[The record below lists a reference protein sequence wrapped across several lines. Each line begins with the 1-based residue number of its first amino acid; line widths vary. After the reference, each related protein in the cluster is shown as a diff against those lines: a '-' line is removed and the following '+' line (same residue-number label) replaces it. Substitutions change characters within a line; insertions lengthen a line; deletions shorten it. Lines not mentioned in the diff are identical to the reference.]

1 MRLAL
6 SLLVFFVVSFIAT
19 AQEAGENQVY
29 FNHYPYYGPDARFFI
44 TSTTTTTTVSTS
56 TSTVTCTRIPA
67 APLPVCGGRRRRG
80 LLYDAD
86 PQDEQFPISPSAVQ
100 A

>member
-56 TSTVTCTRIPA
+56 TSTVTCTKLVAGLA
-67 APLPVCGGRRRRG
+67 ACGGRRRRG

-86 PQDEQFPISPSAVQ
+86 HQDEQFPISPSAVQ